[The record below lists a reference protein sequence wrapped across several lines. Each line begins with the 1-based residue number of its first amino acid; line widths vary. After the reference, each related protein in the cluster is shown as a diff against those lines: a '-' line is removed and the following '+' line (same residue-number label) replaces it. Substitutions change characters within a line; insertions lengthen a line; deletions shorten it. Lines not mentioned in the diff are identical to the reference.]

1 MFELLIGSCVLFLS
15 FQLDNNISEEFH
27 GNDDGIVPNSGNEA
41 SSRKKQRHEDKGS
54 DKTHLKSNT
63 FIKKKGDMLGRNPWP
78 ENNRAVS
85 PVSRDAGSD
94 KDVQDMPL
102 EDAKISDHGFN
113 GGHVNEAENFC
124 SADPM
129 LCDSSTATHDGV
141 YNNYSVGN
149 IPDAENN
156 LSFLNSG
163 DKESND
169 LFYGWGDIGN
179 FEDVDNML
187 R

>member
-1 MFELLIGSCVLFLS
+1 
-15 FQLDNNISEEFH
+15 
-27 GNDDGIVPNSGNEA
+27 
-41 SSRKKQRHEDKGS
+41 
-54 DKTHLKSNT
+54 
-63 FIKKKGDMLGRNPWP
+63 MLGRNPWP

-169 LFYGWGDIGN
+169 LFYGWSDIGN